1 MATMAC
7 SWLIWHVHGYH
18 GMFVGSCLSLGAKE
32 LVIHP
37 AWDAAAQNI
46 PNTHKPHLLTPTL
59 NNPLRFPGT
68 RWSENEQHHSAPP
81 KSTTPMS
88 PAGAM
93 LDIQPTQDDRMQGWQ
108 NYPTAHPRSLRSAE
122 DVDDL
127 QEQLERKSEDLF
139 ISDLSKRK
147 LEVWIEG
154 ADISDEIARANI
166 I

>member
-1 MATMAC
+1 
-7 SWLIWHVHGYH
+7 
-18 GMFVGSCLSLGAKE
+18 MFVGSCLSLGAKE

-37 AWDAAAQNI
+37 ACDAAALNI
-46 PNTHKPHLLTPTL
+46 PNNIHKPHLLTSTF

-93 LDIQPTQDDRMQGWQ
+93 LDSQPTQDDRMQGWE
-108 NYPTAHPRSLRSAE
+108 NYPTALPRSLRSAE

-127 QEQLERKSEDLF
+127 QEQLERKSGDLF
-139 ISDLSKRK
+139 ITDLSKRK

-154 ADISDEIARANI
+154 AGISDEIARANI
-166 I
+166 ASRY